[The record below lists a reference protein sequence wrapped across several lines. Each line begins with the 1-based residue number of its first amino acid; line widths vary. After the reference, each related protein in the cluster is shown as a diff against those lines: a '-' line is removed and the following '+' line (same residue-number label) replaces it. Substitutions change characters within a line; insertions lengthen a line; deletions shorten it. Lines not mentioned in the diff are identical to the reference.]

1 MLCVAYT
8 LFKRK
13 IKIVIIPHDCKAE
26 GIHIKSGFLHAF
38 EKALTTV
45 EQQSLMATIGT

>member
-13 IKIVIIPHDCKAE
+13 KKIVPHDCKVE

-38 EKALTTV
+38 EKALTLV